1 MPGSREQTPRG
12 SHSIGFSFQ
21 QPLANGNAAITDV
34 SRTNQW
40 GGDTPGRYEWVVS
53 QRESNSYPANAVIP
67 PPCLPIC
74 PTDSLHPL
82 EMVVVGAP
90 KVIFIPGNQCEQAD
104 ALGSLMLPVSSP
116 GSPES
121 ASNEQPPRK
130 RQRLTHLT
138 PEEKALR
145 RKLKN
150 RVAAQTARDR
160 KKAKMGELEQQVIDL
175 EIENEKL
182 LLENQILRDKSH
194 GLLAE
199 NQELRQRLGLST
211 LELKKEESSSSS
223 QGVRSTQTTCP
234 SAAGAGPDVSE
245 PDSVYMDPDSPD
257 TSDSESDLLLG
268 LLESLDSDLLLAYE
282 GALAGSPDEEIK
294 GDESDSISSSPS
306 SPVGTPSAKLE
317 AINELIR
324 FDHVYTKP
332 LSTEEDSAQSV
343 ETSIVVKMEE
353 ASFSPTCDD
362 GLTCVKQEPQEDGL
376 VPILGMQSF
385 LPCSENNLEKSNIL
399 DTGSDSG
406 YEGSSSPFSD
416 LSSPLNSDRVWE
428 DSFSTELFPQLLL
441 SAHMDQ
447 SICPSSPVDAVSFW
461 SHSSDFD
468 DVHF

>member
-1 MPGSREQTPRG
+1 
-12 SHSIGFSFQ
+12 
-21 QPLANGNAAITDV
+21 
-34 SRTNQW
+34 
-40 GGDTPGRYEWVVS
+40 
-53 QRESNSYPANAVIP
+53 
-67 PPCLPIC
+67 
-74 PTDSLHPL
+74 
-82 EMVVVGAP
+82 MVVVGAP
-90 KVIFIPGNQCEQAD
+90 KVIFIPGNQCEQVD
-104 ALGSLMLPVSSP
+104 ALGSVMLPLSSP
-116 GSPES
+116 SSPES
-121 ASNEQPPRK
+121 VSNELPPRK

-160 KKAKMGELEQQVIDL
+160 KKARMSELEQQVVDL
-175 EIENEKL
+175 EMENEKL
-182 LLENQILRDKSH
+182 LLENQLLREKSH
-194 GLLAE
+194 SLLTE

-211 LELKKEESSSSS
+211 LEVKKEEEL
-223 QGVRSTQTTCP
+223 Q
-234 SAAGAGPDVSE
+234 
-245 PDSVYMDPDSPD
+245 
-257 TSDSESDLLLG
+257 SDLLLG

-282 GALAGSPDEEIK
+282 EAFTGSPDEEIN
-294 GDESDSISSSPS
+294 GEESDSISSSPS

-332 LSTEEDSAQSV
+332 LSTEENSELGV

-353 ASFSPTCDD
+353 ASFSPTCNED
-362 GLTCVKQEPQEDGL
+362 LTCVKQEPQEDDL
-376 VPILGMQSF
+376 VPVLGMQSF
-385 LPCSENNLEKSNIL
+385 LPCSENNLEKSSNIL

-406 YEGSSSPFSD
+406 YEGCSSPFSD

-441 SAHMDQ
+441 STHMDQ

-461 SHSSDFD
+461 SHSSEFD

>member
-1 MPGSREQTPRG
+1 
-12 SHSIGFSFQ
+12 
-21 QPLANGNAAITDV
+21 
-34 SRTNQW
+34 
-40 GGDTPGRYEWVVS
+40 
-53 QRESNSYPANAVIP
+53 
-67 PPCLPIC
+67 
-74 PTDSLHPL
+74 
-82 EMVVVGAP
+82 MVVVGAP

-104 ALGSLMLPVSSP
+104 ALGSVMLPISSP
-116 GSPES
+116 SGPES
-121 ASNEQPPRK
+121 VSNEQPPRK
-130 RQRLTHLT
+130 RQRLTHLSS
-138 PEEKALR
+138 EEKALR

-160 KKAKMGELEQQVIDL
+160 KKARMSELEQQVIDL
-175 EIENEKL
+175 EMENEKL
-182 LLENQILRDKSH
+182 LIENQILREKSH
-194 GLLAE
+194 GLLTE

-211 LELKKEESSSSS
+211 LELKKEEEEES
-223 QGVRSTQTTCP
+223 Q
-234 SAAGAGPDVSE
+234 
-245 PDSVYMDPDSPD
+245 
-257 TSDSESDLLLG
+257 SDLLLG

-282 GALAGSPDEEIK
+282 GALAGSPDEELK
-294 GDESDSISSSPS
+294 GEESDSISSSPS
-306 SPVGTPSAKLE
+306 SPVGTPSAKLD

-332 LSTEEDSAQSV
+332 LSTEEDSAQGV

-353 ASFSPTCDD
+353 ASFSPTCEDD
-362 GLTCVKQEPQEDGL
+362 LTCVKQEPQEDDL

-385 LPCSENNLEKSNIL
+385 LPCSENNLEKSSNIL

-406 YEGSSSPFSD
+406 YEGCSSPFSD

-461 SHSSDFD
+461 SHSSEF

>member
-223 QGVRSTQTTCP
+223 Q
-234 SAAGAGPDVSE
+234 
-245 PDSVYMDPDSPD
+245 
-257 TSDSESDLLLG
+257 SDLLLG

>member
-1 MPGSREQTPRG
+1 
-12 SHSIGFSFQ
+12 
-21 QPLANGNAAITDV
+21 
-34 SRTNQW
+34 
-40 GGDTPGRYEWVVS
+40 
-53 QRESNSYPANAVIP
+53 
-67 PPCLPIC
+67 
-74 PTDSLHPL
+74 
-82 EMVVVGAP
+82 MVVVGAP
-90 KVIFIPGNQCEQAD
+90 KVIFIPGNQCEQVD
-104 ALGSLMLPVSSP
+104 ALGSVMLPLSSP
-116 GSPES
+116 SSPES
-121 ASNEQPPRK
+121 VSNELPPRK

-160 KKAKMGELEQQVIDL
+160 KKARMSELEQQVVDL
-175 EIENEKL
+175 EMENEKL
-182 LLENQILRDKSH
+182 LLENQLLREKSH
-194 GLLAE
+194 SLLTE

-211 LELKKEESSSSS
+211 LEVKKEEELQELNQSRKDK
-223 QGVRSTQTTCP
+223 VRPETGSAE
-234 SAAGAGPDVSE
+234 SAAPGAGPDVSE

-282 GALAGSPDEEIK
+282 EAFTGSPDEEIN
-294 GDESDSISSSPS
+294 GEESDSISSSPS

-332 LSTEEDSAQSV
+332 LSTEENSELGV

-353 ASFSPTCDD
+353 ASFSPTCNED
-362 GLTCVKQEPQEDGL
+362 LTCVKQEPQEDDL
-376 VPILGMQSF
+376 VPVLGMQSF
-385 LPCSENNLEKSNIL
+385 LPCSENNLEKSSNIL

-406 YEGSSSPFSD
+406 YEGCSSPFSD

-441 SAHMDQ
+441 STHMDQ

-461 SHSSDFD
+461 SHSSEFD

>member
-223 QGVRSTQTTCP
+223 QELNQSRKDKVRPETGSAESAALRLRAPLQQEQAQMSPNLTVSTWILTALTLQTLSLISCWAFWKAWTQTCCLPMKEHLLEAQMKRSRETNLIP
-234 SAAGAGPDVSE
+234 YP
-245 PDSVYMDPDSPD
+245 PPH
-257 TSDSESDLLLG
+257 LLLWG
-268 LLESLDSDLLLAYE
+268 
-282 GALAGSPDEEIK
+282 PHQ
-294 GDESDSISSSPS
+294 PS
-306 SPVGTPSAKLE
+306 W
-317 AINELIR
+317 R
-324 FDHVYTKP
+324 P
-332 LSTEEDSAQSV
+332 L
-343 ETSIVVKMEE
+343 M
-353 ASFSPTCDD
+353 
-362 GLTCVKQEPQEDGL
+362 
-376 VPILGMQSF
+376 
-385 LPCSENNLEKSNIL
+385 N
-399 DTGSDSG
+399 
-406 YEGSSSPFSD
+406 
-416 LSSPLNSDRVWE
+416 
-428 DSFSTELFPQLLL
+428 
-441 SAHMDQ
+441 
-447 SICPSSPVDAVSFW
+447 
-461 SHSSDFD
+461 
-468 DVHF
+468 